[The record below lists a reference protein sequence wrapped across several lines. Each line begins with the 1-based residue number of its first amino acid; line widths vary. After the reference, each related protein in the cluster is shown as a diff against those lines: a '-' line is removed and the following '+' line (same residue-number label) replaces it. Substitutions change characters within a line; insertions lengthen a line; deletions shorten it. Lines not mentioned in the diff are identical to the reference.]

1 MDEAVKRAQT
11 WLNDTYNGKK
21 GYSTITADGIIG
33 AGTIKALIIAL
44 QIEEGDSNP
53 DGIFGKN
60 TAANCP
66 ELSKGYIDVT
76 HHFCKLLQH
85 ALYCKGYDPGSVKGT
100 FGSTTEAAIQNIQ
113 RNAGIPQTGKV
124 NGKLM
129 KQILSLDALV
139 NRGDEKIREIQLALN
154 GNYLD
159 YFDIIPTDGR
169 PSRQLAK
176 GLIYALQAEQGLAAG
191 SADGLFG
198 PATQKKCPTL
208 SAGDTRQGY
217 IKIMK
222 YALYLNGIDIASFSG
237 TFGTDTTE
245 DVRSFQTFASLPVAK
260 YGVVDPMTWASLLT
274 SKGDTSRG
282 TQACDTSKVLTA
294 NRLAVLKSKDYRIF
308 GRYLTGKY
316 AMSADEIERILG
328 TNANIENEESKNCLF
343 PIFQR
348 TGGVHASNTIEY
360 FTEAQGLEDGKDAVE
375 AALKFG
381 FKEKT
386 TIFFASDVDAY
397 DYQVKSIL
405 LPYYKKVKE
414 AFDANKRRDYI
425 MGIYGPRNT
434 CIQVCGAGYASAC
447 FVSDMSTA
455 YSGNLGYPLPKL
467 WAFDQYAG
475 DAFGNKGDADYVD
488 IDKDAVSGLYLGE
501 TEISPYDPLSS
512 YDNAKLEE
520 AVRIAVAITVKFE
533 TGYTPDNPEAYSALA
548 GNYDGAGM
556 SFGLIQFNFGQ
567 ETLQPILNDM
577 VNQVPEDVK
586 AIFGETDYQTLI
598 NVLQGSTES
607 MIAWADSISSDHN
620 TTLNPP
626 WKDHFVQLGQHP
638 VCQELQRKYLVD
650 IYLDRAINTIC
661 TSYELKTYRGVAMAF
676 DVAVNIWGFGDKATE
691 IKNQFTPDM
700 PEQEKLKIMARYGA
714 ESSKPRREAI
724 ANGTGFVNKAFVD
737 LDNDFGLSN
746 KFFR

>member
-21 GYSTITADGIIG
+21 GYSTITDDGIID

-60 TAANCP
+60 TA
-66 ELSKGYIDVT
+66 
-76 HHFCKLLQH
+76 
-85 ALYCKGYDPGSVKGT
+85 
-100 FGSTTEAAIQNIQ
+100 
-113 RNAGIPQTGKV
+113 
-124 NGKLM
+124 
-129 KQILSLDALV
+129 
-139 NRGDEKIREIQLALN
+139 
-154 GNYLD
+154 
-159 YFDIIPTDGR
+159 GR
-169 PSRQLAK
+169 PGRQLAK
-176 GLIYALQAEQGLAAG
+176 GLIYALQAEQGLAVG

-222 YALYLNGIDIASFSG
+222 YALYLNGIDVASFSG
-237 TFGTDTTE
+237 TFGADTTE

-274 SKGDTSRG
+274 IKGDTSRG

-294 NRLAVLKSKDYRIF
+294 NRLAILKSKNYRIF

-316 AMSADEIERILG
+316 AMSVDEIERILG
-328 TNANIENEESKNCLF
+328 ANANVENEENKNCLF

-360 FTEAQGLEDGKDAVE
+360 FTETQGLEEGKEAVE
-375 AALKFG
+375 AALKLG

-386 TIFFASDVDAY
+386 IIFFASDVDAY

-414 AFDANKRRDYI
+414 AFDANKRRNYI

-434 CIQVCGAGYASAC
+434 CIQVCDAGYASAC

-488 IDKDAVSGLYLGE
+488 IDKDAVSGSYLGE
-501 TEISPYDPLSS
+501 TEISPYNPLSP

-520 AVRIAVAITVKFE
+520 AIRIAVAITVKFE

-577 VNQVPEDVK
+577 IKNASDDMSE
-586 AIFGETDYQTLI
+586 IFGNDYDKLKE
-598 NVLQGSTES
+598 VLQGSKDS
-607 MIAWADSISSDHN
+607 MVAWADSISSDGN

-650 IYLDRAINTIC
+650 IYLNRAINTIC
-661 TSYELKTYRGVAMAF
+661 ESYELKTYRGVAMAF

-691 IKNQFTPDM
+691 IKAQFTPDM

-724 ANGTGFVNKAFVD
+724 ANGTGIVYDPDNPVD

>member
-21 GYSTITADGIIG
+21 GYSTITDDGIID

-60 TAANCP
+60 TA
-66 ELSKGYIDVT
+66 
-76 HHFCKLLQH
+76 
-85 ALYCKGYDPGSVKGT
+85 
-100 FGSTTEAAIQNIQ
+100 
-113 RNAGIPQTGKV
+113 
-124 NGKLM
+124 
-129 KQILSLDALV
+129 
-139 NRGDEKIREIQLALN
+139 
-154 GNYLD
+154 
-159 YFDIIPTDGR
+159 GR
-169 PSRQLAK
+169 PGRQLAK
-176 GLIYALQAEQGLAAG
+176 GLIYALQAEQGLAVG

-222 YALYLNGIDIASFSG
+222 YALYLNGIDVASFSG
-237 TFGTDTTE
+237 SFGADTTE

-274 SKGDTSRG
+274 IKGDTSRG

-294 NRLAVLKSKDYRIF
+294 NRLAILKSKNYRIF

-316 AMSADEIERILG
+316 AMSVDEIERILG
-328 TNANIENEESKNCLF
+328 ANANVENEENKNCLF

-360 FTEAQGLEDGKDAVE
+360 FTETQGLEEGKEAVE
-375 AALKFG
+375 AALKLG

-386 TIFFASDVDAY
+386 IIFFASDVDAY

-414 AFDANKRRDYI
+414 AFDANKRRNYI

-434 CIQVCGAGYASAC
+434 CIQVCDAGYASAC

-488 IDKDAVSGLYLGE
+488 IDKDAVSGSYLGE
-501 TEISPYDPLSS
+501 TEISPYNPLSP

-520 AVRIAVAITVKFE
+520 AIRIAVAITVKFE

-577 VNQVPEDVK
+577 IKNASDDMSE
-586 AIFGETDYQTLI
+586 IFGNDYDKLKE
-598 NVLQGSTES
+598 VLQGSKDS
-607 MIAWADSISSDHN
+607 MVAWADSISSDGN

-650 IYLDRAINTIC
+650 IYLNRAINTIC
-661 TSYELKTYRGVAMAF
+661 ESYELKTYRGVAMAF

-691 IKNQFTPDM
+691 IKAQFTPDM

-724 ANGTGFVNKAFVD
+724 ANGTGIVYDPDNPVD

>member
-1 MDEAVKRAQT
+1 
-11 WLNDTYNGKK
+11 
-21 GYSTITADGIIG
+21 
-33 AGTIKALIIAL
+33 
-44 QIEEGDSNP
+44 
-53 DGIFGKN
+53 
-60 TAANCP
+60 
-66 ELSKGYIDVT
+66 
-76 HHFCKLLQH
+76 
-85 ALYCKGYDPGSVKGT
+85 
-100 FGSTTEAAIQNIQ
+100 
-113 RNAGIPQTGKV
+113 
-124 NGKLM
+124 
-129 KQILSLDALV
+129 
-139 NRGDEKIREIQLALN
+139 
-154 GNYLD
+154 
-159 YFDIIPTDGR
+159 
-169 PSRQLAK
+169 
-176 GLIYALQAEQGLAAG
+176 
-191 SADGLFG
+191 
-198 PATQKKCPTL
+198 
-208 SAGDTRQGY
+208 
-217 IKIMK
+217 MK
-222 YALYLNGIDIASFSG
+222 YALYLNGIDVASFSG
-237 TFGTDTTE
+237 TFGADTTE

-294 NRLAVLKSKDYRIF
+294 NRLAILKSKNYRIF

-316 AMSADEIERILG
+316 AMSVDEIERILG
-328 TNANIENEESKNCLF
+328 ANANVENEENKNCLF

-360 FTEAQGLEDGKDAVE
+360 FTETQGLEEGKEAVE
-375 AALKFG
+375 AALKLG

-386 TIFFASDVDAY
+386 IIFFASDVDAY

-414 AFDANKRRDYI
+414 AFDANKRRNYI

-434 CIQVCGAGYASAC
+434 CIQVCDAGYASAC

-488 IDKDAVSGLYLGE
+488 IDKDAVSGSYLGE
-501 TEISPYDPLSS
+501 TEISPYNPLSP

-520 AVRIAVAITVKFE
+520 AIRIAVAITVKFE

-577 VNQVPEDVK
+577 IKNASDDMSE
-586 AIFGETDYQTLI
+586 IFGNDYDKLKE
-598 NVLQGSTES
+598 VLQGSKDS
-607 MIAWADSISSDHN
+607 MVAWADSISSDGN

-650 IYLDRAINTIC
+650 IYLNRAINTIC
-661 TSYELKTYRGVAMAF
+661 ESYELKTYRGVAMAF

-691 IKNQFTPDM
+691 IKAQFTPDM

-724 ANGTGFVNKAFVD
+724 ANGTGIVYDPDNPVD